1 MVLSFNISNLDY
13 FKVDYL
19 ILQKSYFEIF
29 KVYEYDIIGCKD
41 IGARKS
47 DFDGETQFL
56 YV

>member
-19 ILQKSYFEIF
+19 ILQKSYFKIF